1 MGQSFVAN
9 KVESDITSHFSKQ
22 QLILFYFSTKTP
34 AITNLELKIIGSV
47 TVVTPLPTVVPAV
60 PVMVVPLAFSC
71 TVSALAMHPRN
82 MSKIPS
88 LFQSP
93 FSVE

>member
-1 MGQSFVAN
+1 M
-9 KVESDITSHFSKQ
+9 ESEVSETFKQ
-22 QLILFYFSTKTP
+22 ELTLFYFCTKTD
-34 AITNLELKIIGSV
+34 AMTHLELKIIGRV
-47 TVVTPLPTVVPAV
+47 TVVTPLPTEVPAV